1 MSRGLIYLLTGPAHA
16 ARMVVSLW
24 NLRKHNPDLPVTIY
38 TTHDVSRGV
47 ALCCITDDRLGDIQI
62 RQTTELAIKKN
73 RQFITKVHLCPIA
86 PYDTFIYLD
95 CDTLPMADVSPLL
108 DAAEEHEFCATQFC
122 NWVTTGPKIQSR
134 LNNLHDCVL
143 EHNQLVVT
151 NVEYPEDDLDRM
163 LARCSDIER
172 PLPSVNGGIF
182 ATQRNSPLLRDWY
195 NLSMAGRRGFICDES
210 ALHLVLTSHRST
222 VLEGG
227 QWNCSGHLGGEI
239 EGPIKIW
246 HFHGEKHIKREA
258 SKQIWLPAFE
268 EVWEENIADIQS
280 WAPAGDKD
288 LETYFK
294 ERAMVS

>member
-38 TTHDVSRGV
+38 TTHHDSHR
-47 ALCCITDDRLGDIQI
+47 AAFCCLNDDRLCDVSI

-73 RQFITKVHLCPIA
+73 RQFLTKVHLCPIA

-108 DAAEEHEFCATQFC
+108 DAAEEHEFAATQFC
-122 NWVTTGPKIQSR
+122 NWMSNSRRIVNRLTALRDAVVERNQSTGTDPHYDFSLLDFMFRK
-134 LNNLHDCVL
+134 CT
-143 EHNQLVVT
+143 EHQ
-151 NVEYPEDDLDRM
+151 M
-163 LARCSDIER
+163 
-172 PLPSVNGGIF
+172 PSVNGGIF
-182 ATQRNSPLLRDWY
+182 ATKRSATLLQGWY
-195 NLSMAGRRGFICDES
+195 DLAMAGRRAFICDES
-210 ALHLVLTSHRST
+210 ALHLILTQHPST

-246 HFHGEKHIKREA
+246 HFHGEKHIKRDA
-258 SKQIWLPAFE
+258 SKEIWLPAFD
-268 EVWEENIADIQS
+268 EVWEKNIADIQS

-288 LETYFK
+288 LETYLK